1 MNRNSGSEMPV
12 SVDVVVIGAGPGGCA
27 AALSLL
33 ARGLSVLLVERARF
47 PRHKVCGCCLAPAA
61 LGALDAIGC
70 ADRVRQAGC
79 VVDQVR
85 IRRGSRQLKAD
96 LTPGIA
102 LSRSTL
108 DALLAAEVVARG
120 GAFLHGWRA
129 RVSDQGSSDDDAQVT
144 LTPTEVDAPERSV
157 QARMVVVCDGL
168 TGTALD
174 ASRWPVVVSPR
185 ARMGVGGL
193 VGRDQ
198 VVCASRE
205 ICMQVGSGPC
215 AGAGYVGL
223 VRLEDGRIDVAG
235 ALDSRFVRRVGGPAA
250 ACAAVLRSAGV
261 ECNGFEDVDFRG
273 TGLLSRQRERVESA
287 RVIVLGD
294 SAGYV
299 EPFTGEGMSWA
310 LGAGVRAG
318 WWVDGRL
325 RGQMQPGWKE
335 VMAGLMAGRKL
346 WCRVVA
352 GAVRSGVMMNATLAL
367 GGVLP
372 GVSRMVMARVGR
384 VWPER
389 VLTGG
394 KG

>member
-1 MNRNSGSEMPV
+1 
-12 SVDVVVIGAGPGGCA
+12 
-27 AALSLL
+27 
-33 ARGLSVLLVERARF
+33 
-47 PRHKVCGCCLAPAA
+47 
-61 LGALDAIGC
+61 LDALGC
-70 ADRVRQAGC
+70 ADEVRQAGC

-85 IRRGSRQLKAD
+85 IRRGTRQLLTD
-96 LTPGIA
+96 LTPGVAI
-102 LSRSTL
+102 SRSTL
-108 DALLAAEVVARG
+108 DALLAQEVVTRG
-120 GAFLHGWRA
+120 GVFVDGWRA
-129 RVSDQGSSDDDAQVT
+129 RVSDEGSSGDGAQVT
-144 LTPTEVDAPERSV
+144 LTPMDANAEERVV

-174 ASRWPVVVSPR
+174 ASRWPVDVSPR

-193 VGRDQ
+193 VGSDQ
-198 VVCASRE
+198 VDCASRE
-205 ICMQVGSGPC
+205 ICMHVGSGSC

-235 ALDSRFVRRVGGPAA
+235 ALDSKFVRSVEGPAA
-250 ACAAVLRSAGV
+250 ACAAVLRSAGL

-310 LGAGVRAG
+310 IGAGVRAG

-325 RGQMQPGWKE
+325 GGQMQPGWKE
-335 VMAGLMAGRKL
+335 VMGELMAGRQL

-352 GAVRSGVMMNATLAL
+352 GAVRSAVMMNATLAL

-372 GVSRMVMARVGR
+372 GVSRAMMARVGR
-384 VWPER
+384 VWPRR

-394 KG
+394 AG